1 MFKLIKMLPI
11 KIKLAFLF
19 GSLLVFINIIFTL
32 LLPNIISQFIRLLF
46 VDDYSKVETLSFF
59 NGRWEVRGTC
69 KDLIT
74 YLSIAVVCQTI
85 LAATL
90 TFTSTLMI
98 VWPAE
103 QSSRFFRNALFNKI
117 QKLSLKNIADLK
129 PESIITRVS
138 NDVAIFWE
146 FLVNGSSIL
155 IRGFFLVIGGGVLAI
170 LNDPKMS
177 LSVLAV
183 VPVIFV
189 LVLVI
194 GLTTNPLLK
203 KTQKVVEEITKATDE
218 NILGARVI
226 KTFNL
231 EETRKKRF
239 SEYNHRWYK
248 VQFKTNMIFAFA
260 VPIFYASINL
270 LIIGIYAFAGHRM
283 YTEVATLDSLVKV
296 NIFIEYLFSIS
307 FGLLMTIQFL
317 TSMFRAR
324 VSAGRINE
332 ILETKI
338 DPLFI
343 KDGKQLTNN
352 FDLEVQ
358 NLSFRYYETSPS
370 YSLMNINVKLP
381 YKQTLGIIGP
391 TGSGKSTFINLLLNN
406 YVYDEGS
413 IKIGGQEV
421 KEINTKNLH
430 ETVGIVY
437 QEALLYT
444 GTIRSNLLWAKPDA
458 TDEEMREALKNAC
471 ADDFVN
477 KFEDGLD
484 HKVVQGARNLSGGQ
498 KQRIS
503 IARSLLRKPKI
514 LILDDSTSALDN
526 ITTRKVINN
535 IKNNYDC
542 STILISQKIGA
553 IKNADNIM
561 VLTNGAVMDQGKH
574 GHLIK
579 TCDFYQKIYETQ
591 LEQ

>member
-85 LAATL
+85 LAAAL

-283 YTEVATLDSLVKV
+283 YNEVATLDSLVKV

-535 IKNNYDC
+535 I
-542 STILISQKIGA
+542 
-553 IKNADNIM
+553 
-561 VLTNGAVMDQGKH
+561 
-574 GHLIK
+574 IK
-579 TCDFYQKIYETQ
+579 TIMTVRQY
-591 LEQ
+591 